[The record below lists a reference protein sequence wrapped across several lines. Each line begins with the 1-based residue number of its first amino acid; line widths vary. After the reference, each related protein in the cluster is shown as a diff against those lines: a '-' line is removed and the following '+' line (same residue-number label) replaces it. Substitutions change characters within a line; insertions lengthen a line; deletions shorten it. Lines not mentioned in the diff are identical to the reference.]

1 MKVRTVKGK
10 EMEVKVAGYSNQPQI
25 EVVVSGQTYKA
36 NLYEGRLGKGLG
48 IETDGNPI
56 AILNAKDYEAIK
68 NAVEALPKK
77 ERVYRKVRTE
87 DKYGHK
93 YEDWTEEGSPIGWI
107 TFIEDKNGEILEEG
121 KVKEILNEMEKVTG
135 RKEFTRA
142 EVLVFWNSRYAG
154 EYKAKE
160 EQGRKIGRFLAEE
173 EEIERNAQ
181 KQFDTQ
187 RTPEERFE
195 AGEIDKEA

>member
-1 MKVRTVKGK
+1 MKVRTLKGK
-10 EMEVKVAGYSNQPQI
+10 EMEVKISGYCNKPEI
-25 EVVVSGQTYKA
+25 EVVADGRTYKA

-56 AILNAKDYEAIK
+56 AILDMESYEAIK

-77 ERVYRKVRTE
+77 DRIYRKTWTE
-87 DKYGHK
+87 DKYGHRF
-93 YEDWTEEGSPIGWI
+93 EDWTEEGIGWI
-107 TFIEDKNGEILEEG
+107 TFIEDKNGEILQEG
-121 KVKEILNEMEKVTG
+121 KVKQILNEMEKETG
-135 RKEFTRA
+135 RKEFTRE
-142 EVLVFWNSRYAG
+142 EVLAFWNSRYAD

-160 EQGRKIGRFLAEE
+160 EKGRKIGRFLAEE

-187 RTPEERFE
+187 RTPAERFE